1 MPENTLAASRLG
13 LDDARRRR
21 SITWVVALSTLAL
34 VFDGYDLV
42 VYGTVVP
49 TLLADPN
56 QLGRLSPSQAGALGS
71 YALVGV
77 LIGALTAGAVGDWI
91 GRRRVMLV
99 GLAWFSIGMGATALT
114 TSVQT
119 FGFFRLL
126 TGIGV
131 GALVAT
137 VGALV
142 AEFAP
147 AGRRNVLNAVVYSGV
162 PAGGVLAAVVAL
174 VMPDAAGWRPLFW
187 IGAAPIVLL
196 LPVAL
201 VRLPESPKWLV
212 ARGRFEQAQA
222 QSRRTGI
229 PLPTLSAPLP
239 TTLSTTAPAGARHV
253 GFGALARSPLAWPT
267 LLLGTMSFGGL
278 LLTYGLNT
286 WLPKIMQDNGF
297 GKSYSMTFLLVLN
310 LGAIVGGLLASRVAD
325 RVGAK
330 SVVASTFVLAALT
343 LALLP
348 FRLPAA
354 ALLLAVAVAGVGTIG
369 TQVLIYGLVS
379 NYYPT
384 RARAAGV
391 AWCAGF
397 GRLGGIVGPVIGG
410 ALVGAGVGGTTAF
423 YVFAVVSLLGALVT
437 WLLPQSRHEEA
448 AAAAT
453 VPAAEAASTVA
464 V

>member
-1 MPENTLAASRLG
+1 MPENTSLPHGSPDEAL
-13 LDDARRRR
+13 RRR
-21 SITWVVALSTLAL
+21 TLAWVVALSMLAL

-49 TLLADPN
+49 TLLADPS
-56 QLGRLSPSQAGALGS
+56 QLGALTPAKAGALGS

-77 LIGALTAGAVGDWI
+77 LVGALTAGALGDWV
-91 GRRRVMLV
+91 GRRRIMLV
-99 GLAWFSIGMGATALT
+99 NLAWFSIGMGATALT
-114 TSVQT
+114 TSVQS
-119 FGFFRLL
+119 FGIFRFL
-126 TGIGV
+126 TGVGV

-147 AGRRNVLNAVVYSGV
+147 AGRRNRLNAMVYSGV
-162 PAGGVLAAVVAL
+162 PAGGVLAALVAL
-174 VMPDAAGWRPLFW
+174 VVPDAAGWRPLFW
-187 IGAAPIVLL
+187 IGALPIVVL
-196 LPVAL
+196 LPVA
-201 VRLPESPKWLV
+201 VAKLPESPKWLL
-212 ARGRFEQAQA
+212 ARGRVSDARAQA
-222 QSRRTGI
+222 ARTGLA
-229 PLPTLSAPLP
+229 LPVETA
-239 TTLSTTAPAGARHV
+239 APASSPGHV
-253 GFGALARSPLAWPT
+253 GFGALVRPPLAWPT

-286 WLPKIMQDNGF
+286 WLPKIMQDNGYGANF
-297 GKSYSMTFLLVLN
+297 SLTFLLALN
-310 LGAIVGGLLASRVAD
+310 LGAIVGGLAASGVAD

-330 SVVASTFVLAALT
+330 RVVASTFVLAAIT

-348 FRLPAA
+348 TGLPLAV
-354 ALLLAVAVAGVGTIG
+354 LLLAVALAGVGTIG

-397 GRLGGIVGPVIGG
+397 GRLGGIVGPVLGG
-410 ALVGAGVGGTTAF
+410 VLVGAGVGGTTAF
-423 YVFAVVSLLGALVT
+423 YLFAAISLVGALVT
-437 WLLPQSRHEEA
+437 SLVPRPVHLADELE
-448 AAAAT
+448 
-453 VPAAEAASTVA
+453 PAAVASTVS

>member
-1 MPENTLAASRLG
+1 MSRTTFADNAL
-13 LDDARRRR
+13 RRR
-21 SITWVVALSTLAL
+21 STTWVVVLSMLAL

-49 TLLADPN
+49 TLLKDPS
-56 QLGRLSPSQAGALGS
+56 QLGPLTPTQAGALGS
-71 YALVGV
+71 YALIGV
-77 LIGALTAGAVGDWI
+77 LVGALTAGAIGDWI
-91 GRRRVMLV
+91 GRRRVVLV
-99 GLAWFSIGMGATALT
+99 NLAWFSIGMGATALT
-114 TSVQT
+114 SSVQT
-119 FGFFRLL
+119 FGIFRFF

-147 AGRRNVLNAVVYSGV
+147 AEKRNLLNAVVYSGV
-162 PAGGVLAAVVAL
+162 PAGGVLAALVAL
-174 VMPDAAGWRPLFW
+174 VLPDSAGWRPLFW
-187 IGAAPIVLL
+187 IGALPIVVL
-196 LPVAL
+196 LPLAIVK
-201 VRLPESPKWLV
+201 LPESPRWLV
-212 ARGRFEQAQA
+212 ARGRLEAA
-222 QSRRTGI
+222 RELSARTGV
-229 PLPTLSAPLP
+229 PLPEAAP
-239 TTLSTTAPAGARHV
+239 TVQASPAAYASHV
-253 GFGALARSPLAWPT
+253 GFGALVRRPLAWPT

-286 WLPKIMQDNGF
+286 WLPQIMQGNGY
-297 GKSYSMTFLLVLN
+297 GKSYSLTFLLVLN

-325 RVGAK
+325 RRGAK
-330 SVVASTFVLAALT
+330 PVVATTFVLAAAT
-343 LALLP
+343 LAILPLKLP
-348 FRLPAA
+348 FAA
-354 ALLLAVAVAGVGTIG
+354 VVAAVAIAGVGTIG

-410 ALVGAGVGGTTAF
+410 ALVSAGVGGTTAF
-423 YVFAVVSLLGALVT
+423 YVFAGVSLLGALVT
-437 WLLPQSRHEEA
+437 SLVPQARHEEA
-448 AAAAT
+448 SPVLADSPTPAT
-453 VPAAEAASTVA
+453 AASTVA

>member
-1 MPENTLAASRLG
+1 MPENTLLPDGSPDEAL
-13 LDDARRRR
+13 RRR
-21 SITWVVALSTLAL
+21 TLAWVVALSMLAL

-49 TLLADPN
+49 TLLADPS
-56 QLGRLSPSQAGALGS
+56 QLGALTPAKAGALGS

-77 LIGALTAGAVGDWI
+77 LVGALTAGALGDWI
-91 GRRRVMLV
+91 GRRRIMLV
-99 GLAWFSIGMGATALT
+99 NLAWFSIGMGATALT

-119 FGFFRLL
+119 FGIFRFL
-126 TGIGV
+126 TGVGV

-147 AGRRNVLNAVVYSGV
+147 AGRRNRLNALVYSGV
-162 PAGGVLAAVVAL
+162 PAGGVLAALVAL
-174 VMPDAAGWRPLFW
+174 AVPDNAGWRPLFW
-187 IGAAPIVLL
+187 IGALPIVVL
-196 LPVAL
+196 LPVA
-201 VRLPESPKWLV
+201 VAKLPESPRWLL
-212 ARGRFEQAQA
+212 ARGRVADAQAQA
-222 QSRRTGI
+222 ARTGVI
-229 PLPTLSAPLP
+229 LPVEIAPPATTP
-239 TTLSTTAPAGARHV
+239 THV
-253 GFGALARSPLAWPT
+253 GFGALVRPPLAWPT

-286 WLPKIMQDNGF
+286 WLPKIMQDNGYGANF
-297 GKSYSMTFLLVLN
+297 SLTFLLALN
-310 LGAIVGGLLASRVAD
+310 LGAIVGGIAASGVAD

-330 SVVASTFVLAALT
+330 RVVASTFVLAAIT

-348 FRLPAA
+348 TGLPFPV
-354 ALLLAVAVAGVGTIG
+354 LLVAVALAGVGTIG

-397 GRLGGIVGPVIGG
+397 GRLGGIVGPILGG
-410 ALVGAGVGGTTAF
+410 VLVGAGVGGTTAF
-423 YVFAVVSLLGALVT
+423 YLFAAISLVGALVT
-437 WLLPQSRHEEA
+437 SLVPRPVLAEELEPAPVA
-448 AAAAT
+448 A
-453 VPAAEAASTVA
+453 VASTVR

>member
-1 MPENTLAASRLG
+1 MPENTLLPDGSPDEAL
-13 LDDARRRR
+13 RRR
-21 SITWVVALSTLAL
+21 TLAWVVALSMLAL

-49 TLLADPN
+49 TLLADPS
-56 QLGRLSPSQAGALGS
+56 QLGALTPAKAGALGS

-77 LIGALTAGAVGDWI
+77 LVGALTAGALGDWI
-91 GRRRVMLV
+91 GRRRIMLV
-99 GLAWFSIGMGATALT
+99 NLAWFSIGMGATALT

-119 FGFFRLL
+119 FGIFRFL
-126 TGIGV
+126 TGVGV

-147 AGRRNVLNAVVYSGV
+147 AGRRNRLNALVYSGV
-162 PAGGVLAAVVAL
+162 PAGGVLAALVAL
-174 VMPDAAGWRPLFW
+174 AVPDSAGWRPVFW
-187 IGAAPIVLL
+187 IGALPIVVL

-201 VRLPESPKWLV
+201 AKLPESPRWLL
-212 ARGRFEQAQA
+212 ARGRVADAQAQA
-222 QSRRTGI
+222 ARTGVI
-229 PLPTLSAPLP
+229 LPTGVAPP
-239 TTLSTTAPAGARHV
+239 ATAPTHV
-253 GFGALARSPLAWPT
+253 GFGALVRPPLAWPT

-286 WLPKIMQDNGF
+286 WLPKIMQDNGYGANF
-297 GKSYSMTFLLVLN
+297 SLTFLLALN
-310 LGAIVGGLLASRVAD
+310 LGAIVGGIAASGVAD

-330 SVVASTFVLAALT
+330 RVVASTFVLAAIT

-348 FRLPAA
+348 TGLPFPV
-354 ALLLAVAVAGVGTIG
+354 LLVAVALAGVGTIG

-391 AWCAGF
+391 AWCAGV
-397 GRLGGIVGPVIGG
+397 GRLGGIVGPILGG
-410 ALVGAGVGGTTAF
+410 VLVGAGVGGTTAF
-423 YVFAVVSLLGALVT
+423 YLFAAISLVGALVT
-437 WLLPQSRHEEA
+437 SLVPRPVLAEELEPAPVA
-448 AAAAT
+448 A
-453 VPAAEAASTVA
+453 VASTVR